1 MTKNKIIIIC
11 SIVAV
16 LMISVILY
24 LFINPVEELKE
35 YKVTFDS
42 NGGSEVTVQI
52 IKEGELA
59 TKPSDPI
66 KEGYIFIGWQN
77 KGVLFNFNTEIT
89 EDITLIAKWEKVES
103 EEEIFVVKFDTDG
116 GSTIPNAI
124 IKKGENLT
132 SPEEPKRDGYTF
144 EGWFFEDEEFEF
156 DKEITANITLVA
168 KWKKIETN
176 NNNSNNNNNN
186 NSGSGNNNPKPSEP
200 TVKKYTVSFDSKG
213 GSTVSSKTVEVG
225 STVSKPSDPTRSGYT
240 FKGWTLNGN
249 SYDFGSKV
257 TKDITLVA
265 KWEEVIVKKYTV
277 SFDSNGGSVISDKTV
292 DEGSKVSKPNDPTR
306 NGYNF
311 AGWTLNG
318 SSYDFSS
325 SVTGNITLIANWTQK
340 NYRITISAVDDYS
353 PARILTVY
361 EEGTQITVREI
372 RYTNGTYLCSGENP
386 NVNKKVV
393 SGITS
398 FKVVLSDGTEVTA
411 TVS

>member
-16 LMISVILY
+16 LMISIILY

-144 EGWFFEDEEFEF
+144 EGWFFEDEEF
-156 DKEITANITLVA
+156 
-168 KWKKIETN
+168 
-176 NNNSNNNNNN
+176 
-186 NSGSGNNNPKPSEP
+186 
-200 TVKKYTVSFDSKG
+200 
-213 GSTVSSKTVEVG
+213 
-225 STVSKPSDPTRSGYT
+225 
-240 FKGWTLNGN
+240 
-249 SYDFGSKV
+249 
-257 TKDITLVA
+257 
-265 KWEEVIVKKYTV
+265 
-277 SFDSNGGSVISDKTV
+277 
-292 DEGSKVSKPNDPTR
+292 
-306 NGYNF
+306 
-311 AGWTLNG
+311 
-318 SSYDFSS
+318 
-325 SVTGNITLIANWTQK
+325 
-340 NYRITISAVDDYS
+340 
-353 PARILTVY
+353 
-361 EEGTQITVREI
+361 
-372 RYTNGTYLCSGENP
+372 
-386 NVNKKVV
+386 
-393 SGITS
+393 
-398 FKVVLSDGTEVTA
+398 
-411 TVS
+411 

>member
-16 LMISVILY
+16 LMISVIIY
-24 LFINPVEELKE
+24 LFVNPVEELKE
-35 YKVTFDS
+35 YKITFDTD
-42 NGGSEVTVQI
+42 GGNQI
-52 IKEGELA
+52 TEQIVKEGEHA

-77 KGVLFNFNTEIT
+77 NGVLFNFNTAIT
-89 EDITLIAKWEKVES
+89 KDITLKAKWQKIENK
-103 EEEIFVVKFDTDG
+103 EEIFVVKFDTDG
-116 GSTIPNAI
+116 GSTISNVI
-124 IKKGENLT
+124 IKKGEKLT
-132 SPEEPKRDGYTF
+132 APEEPTREGYKF
-144 EGWFFEDEEFEF
+144 KGWFYEEEEFNF
-156 DKEITANITLVA
+156 KEEIKENITLIA
-168 KWKKIETN
+168 KWEKIETN
-176 NNNSNNNNNN
+176 SNYNNNNNS

-200 TVKKYTVSFDSKG
+200 TVKKYTVTFDSNG
-213 GSTVSSKTVEVG
+213 GSAVSSKTVDEG

-249 SYDFGSKV
+249 SYDFSSKV

-277 SFDSNGGSVISDKTV
+277 SFDSNGGSVISSKTV

-372 RYTNGTYLCSGENP
+372 RYTNGTYLCSGDNP

-393 SGITS
+393 AGITS